1 MKRFYK
7 KVSVTE
13 GENGFGIGLD
23 GRAVKTPAK
32 NSLEVPTKAL
42 GEVLAKEWRA
52 QGDKVDP
59 SSMPLN
65 RLANTAIDRTALKK
79 DYVVM
84 EVMGFARFDQLCY
97 RADGPEELI
106 ALEVKAWDPYLDWL
120 LNAYQ
125 IKLEPTTGIGTK
137 EQDPQALRALKEMVA
152 RHDAFALTALH
163 NATTLTGSLVL
174 ALALEK
180 GFRKAPEIWRDAH
193 VDEDYQISR
202 WGQDKEAKKATD
214 KKKKMWLAIDQFFRA
229 LR

>member
-7 KVSVTE
+7 KVSVT
-13 GENGFGIGLD
+13 GGDKGFSLSLD
-23 GRAVKTPAK
+23 GRPVKTPAK
-32 NSLEVPTKAL
+32 NPLKVPTKAL

-59 SSMPLN
+59 ASMPLN
-65 RLANTAIDRTALKK
+65 RLANTAIDRTADKK
-79 DYVVM
+79 DHVVM

-106 ALEVKAWDPYLDWL
+106 KIEAKAWDPYLEWL
-120 LNAYQ
+120 LNAYM

-137 EQDPQALRALKEMVA
+137 EQDPKALKALKEITGG
-152 RHDAFALTALH
+152 HDPFALTALH
-163 NATTLTGSLVL
+163 NATTLSGSLVL

-180 GFRKAPEIWRDAH
+180 GFRKAPRIWQVAQ

-202 WGQDKEAKKATD
+202 WGQDDEAKNATD
-214 KKKKMWLAIDQFFRA
+214 RKKKMWLAIDQFFKA